1 MSSPLTPSAPRISP
15 AGCAAPA
22 PSTRTSRHKKF
33 AGVDIKRLVGRAQ
46 VSAITQIRLGRV
58 VCGTTI
64 PKGAEMAQIKARYE
78 YSCAKCGG
86 SVTKKTVGRGC
97 KNQNRLHCWPG
108 RRSFRKLG
116 STRASDKFLWYP
128 AR

>member
-86 SVTKKTVGRGC
+86 SGNQKPVGRHG
-97 KNQNRLHCWPG
+97 KDQDWLH
-108 RRSFRKLG
+108 RRPCSRQYL
-116 STRASDKFLWYP
+116 
-128 AR
+128 

>member
-78 YSCAKCGG
+78 YRCAKCGG
-86 SVTKKTVGRGC
+86 TVTKKGKRTRR
-97 KNQNRLHCWPG
+97 KNDRRLPAAP
-108 RRSFRKLG
+108 
-116 STRASDKFLWYP
+116 RALQYC
-128 AR
+128 